1 MYMKEMI
8 DYHCHLLPALDD
20 GATDL
25 DESLK
30 MARILYDFGFSTVYC
45 TPHLISGCYEND
57 PPRVGRTTQILQSLL
72 NEAGILLK
80 LMPGCEH
87 YLDESLPGRL
97 SGAFTI
103 GTGKR
108 VLVEVPF
115 RSGPELLRPMVDAF
129 ARLGLRPLIAHPERC
144 RAFEPAVAEHGLR
157 GALSVML
164 GRQPAGDFEQ
174 WEVAEMLRRGCLF
187 QGNLGSFAGF
197 YGAEVRER
205 ALLFLRHGV
214 YACIG
219 SDAHSSANL
228 QRMLDSGFAAIAS
241 EVGTDAAWGL
251 FKAVL

>member
-1 MYMKEMI
+1 MKEMI

-30 MARILYDFGFSTVYC
+30 MARILSDFGFSTVYC
-45 TPHLISGCYEND
+45 TPHLISGSYEND
-57 PPRVGRTTQILQSLL
+57 PPRVARTTQILQCLL
-72 NEAGILLK
+72 HEAGIPLK
-80 LMPGCEH
+80 LVAGCEH
-87 YLDESLPGRL
+87 YLDESLPERL
-97 SGAFTI
+97 TGAFTI
-103 GTGKR
+103 GAEKR

-129 ARLGLRPLIAHPERC
+129 TRLGLAPLLAHPERC

-164 GRQPAGDFEQ
+164 GRQAAEDFEQ
-174 WEVAEMLRRGCLF
+174 GEVAALRRSGCLF

-197 YGAEVRER
+197 YGSDIRER

-228 QRMLDSGFAAIAS
+228 QRMLDAGFKAIAS
-241 EVGTDAAWGL
+241 EVGTDAALGL